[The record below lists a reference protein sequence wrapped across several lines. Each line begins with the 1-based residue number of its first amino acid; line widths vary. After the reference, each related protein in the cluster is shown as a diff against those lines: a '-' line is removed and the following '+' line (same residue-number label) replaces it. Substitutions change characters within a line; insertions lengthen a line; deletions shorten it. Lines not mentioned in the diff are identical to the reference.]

1 MLSRVAFSVAVLV
14 VLVLTLP
21 TRASSQGLS
30 YRAGFG
36 SELVYQ
42 CKAYERDTSSPN
54 GSQCFGYIDGFLDGV
69 SSQASPRNQVD
80 MTKAYCFTDTS
91 VDTLI
96 RVYLAFM
103 EKNPKY
109 LDEAKGKSLRSAL
122 HDAYPCHK

>member
-1 MLSRVAFSVAVLV
+1 MLSKVALGVAALI
-14 VLVLTLP
+14 LTFP
-21 TRASSQGLS
+21 RIAPGQGLP
-30 YRAGFG
+30 YRSGFG

-42 CKAYERDTSSPN
+42 CAAYVRDTSSPN

-69 SSQASPRNQVD
+69 SSQSSPRNQVD